1 MRATGPYV
9 GLDYFVEDDAA
20 FFFGRDAERKRII
33 GNLRASRLTLL
44 YAESGVGKSSLL
56 RAGVSARLRELA
68 VRSVA
73 EGGSTRYFPV
83 VCSSW
88 RGDSKVASIAAL
100 EAAGRSILGDDVEL
114 SLRRDS
120 LEHAIE
126 DVVAAVDATPLV
138 ILDQFEEHFLYE
150 PRDGEGFD
158 DELARCIN
166 RHDLRVHFLIS
177 VREDA
182 YSLIGDRFKARIP
195 NVYGNY
201 LHLEFLDERAARAA
215 VLQPVDVFNEDLPE
229 GAPRFSVEPELV
241 DAVLEQVRRGRVS
254 IGDNGGREVSA
265 AGPATVE
272 TAYLQLVMK
281 RLWDEEVATES
292 WQLRLQTLRHLGGAD
307 TIVRSHLDDVLAKL
321 PGDQQDSAAAAFRFL
336 VTSSGRK
343 IALSSDELREF
354 SDAPAGPLEPALEH
368 LEHDRILRPVPSSDP
383 DGVSRR
389 EIYHDVLAPAILD
402 WRRRHV
408 EERRREEAARE
419 LAGARQRARRLET
432 RNRRLAAAVI
442 GLAAVT
448 IALALYLWEPEPVQR
463 LELRTV
469 DARFSLRGERAPDR
483 NLLLIAV
490 DDRTLEGLD
499 VGKTGPI
506 PRASYGRMLD
516 LLRRGRPAVVAL
528 DVIFYGPSAF
538 GTHDDHVLLAA
549 IRRMQDRVVLA
560 YDDFEVVTVDTIGKL
575 EGLLGGLSYPAS
587 KADVIST
594 AEANGAPTETIEV
607 LRQMSRNRFNR
618 PKNLLEYFLNAPEP
632 LRLVR
637 PQLFGPG
644 APLATGART
653 GFAGVPADV
662 DERLRRTD
670 YEVNTTAD
678 ISAQGFAFAAA
689 DVAKNGALRAD
700 TLPRA
705 PRRRLDDQSERTTWI
720 DYRGPAGTV
729 ERLSALDVI
738 RGHVAPE
745 VFRDKRVVVGVT
757 ASSNHDVHDTPFD
770 RIRGPEV
777 QASGLD
783 TIVRDV
789 PLRDAPLL
797 VDILAIVLLAAVP
810 PAAALTR
817 RASIAVAVVLGAAV
831 LFLVGAQVAFNSGR
845 IVAVVVPLFALIL
858 AAVASAGVAI
868 GRLRSR
874 HARRSEAGLEEA
886 TR

>member
-1 MRATGPYV
+1 VRTTGPYV
-9 GLDYFVEDDAA
+9 GLDYFVEDDAD
-20 FFFGRDAERKRII
+20 FFFGRDAERRRII

-56 RAGVSARLRELA
+56 RAGVSARLRKLA
-68 VRSVA
+68 SRSIA
-73 EGGSTRYFPV
+73 EGGSARYFPV
-83 VCSSW
+83 IVSSW

-100 EAAGRSILGDDVEL
+100 EAAGRSVLGDDMEL

-158 DELARCIN
+158 DELARCIT

-215 VLQPVDVFNEDLPE
+215 VLEPVDVFNEDLPE

-241 DAVLEQVRRGRVS
+241 EAVLEGVRRGRVT
-254 IGDNGGREVSA
+254 IGDDGGREVSP
-265 AGPATVE
+265 AGPVPVE

-281 RLWDEEVATES
+281 RLWDEEVAAGS
-292 WQLRLQTLRHLGGAD
+292 RQLRLQTLRQLGGAE
-307 TIVRSHLDDVLAKL
+307 TIVRSHLDDVLAEL
-321 PGDQQDSAAAAFRFL
+321 PGDQQDSAAAALRFL

-368 LEHDRILRPVPSSDP
+368 LERERILRPIPSSEP

-389 EIYHDVLAPAILD
+389 EIYHDVLAPAILE

-408 EERRREEAARE
+408 EERRREDAARE

-442 GLAAVT
+442 GLAAVA

-469 DARFSLRGERAPDR
+469 DARFSLRGTQAPDPG
-483 NLLLIAV
+483 LVLIAV
-490 DDRTLEGLD
+490 DD
-499 VGKTGPI
+499 KTVAHLNPRGIEPPI
-506 PRASYGRMLD
+506 PRKSYAQMLD
-516 LLRRGRPAVVAL
+516 FLRRGRPAVVAL
-528 DVIFYGPSAF
+528 DVIFAGPSDRPQ
-538 GTHDDHVLLAA
+538 DDRALLAA
-549 IRRMQDRVVLA
+549 IRRMHDRVVLA
-560 YDDFEVVTVDTIGKL
+560 FDDFQIVTVNTLPKL
-575 EGLLGGLSYPAS
+575 QALLGGLSYPAS

-594 AEANGAPTETIEV
+594 AEANGAPTETIEI
-607 LRQMSRNRFNR
+607 LRQMSRNRVNG
-618 PKNLLEYFLNAPEP
+618 PVNLLNSVPGQ

-644 APLATGART
+644 AVSATGVRT
-653 GFAGVPADV
+653 GFAGVPEDV
-662 DERLRRTD
+662 DQRLRRTD

-689 DVAKNGALRAD
+689 DVAKSGALRAD
-700 TLPRA
+700 ELPTA
-705 PRRRLDDQSERTTWI
+705 PRRRLGDQSERTTWI

-738 RGHVAPE
+738 NGHVAPE

-757 ASSNHDVHDTPFD
+757 TSSNTDVLDTPFD

-789 PLRDAPLL
+789 SLRDAPLL

-810 PAAALTR
+810 PAATLTR
-817 RASIAVAVVLGAAV
+817 RGIIAVAVVLGSAI
-831 LFLVGAQVAFNSGR
+831 LFLVLAQVAFNSGR
-845 IVAVVVPLFALIL
+845 IVALVVPLFALIVAAL
-858 AAVASAGVAI
+858 ASAAVAS
-868 GRLRSR
+868 GRLLRSR
-874 HARRSEAGLEEA
+874 RARRSEASLEKQLGD
-886 TR
+886 